1 MRNKVELMEQDKLQ
15 NAPPIISL
23 GHSTMRY
30 KVIYHI
36 GKELTIKTRVNAGT
50 LTFQDDAVSIS
61 GSSAL
66 MIPFSEVTSVEM
78 FRLHGLGRMIKMVCR
93 ERTIFLTVVRIN
105 LFGYFIIINFFRAGE
120 LYESLKRKIRK
131 VEVA

>member
-1 MRNKVELMEQDKLQ
+1 
-15 NAPPIISL
+15 
-23 GHSTMRY
+23 MRY